1 MSKAALPTWASRSR
15 ASPSRTRKLWRVTLP
30 MAAMM
35 AVGVASTRA
44 QGQNTTR
51 MVTAR
56 IT

>member
-1 MSKAALPTWASRSR
+1 VA
-15 ASPSRTRKLWRVTLP
+15 LP
-30 MAAMM
+30 MAAMI